1 MNILRILPLSI
12 ALLLISCAGASMRD
26 ARSLSGKNSFK
37 PEDYRDPQALK
48 EYVKR
53 LQADGRNRRNHGV
66 YIETL
71 DGAQPVAMLNE
82 NVEFNPA
89 SVIKLATTLA
99 ALNKLGVD
107 YRFRTEFRAGGE
119 INQKTGELNGDLI
132 LLSGGDP
139 SFSIANARQA
149 GELLGRR
156 GIRKIN
162 GALVVVGEFSCN
174 ENASKQNSADTFRK
188 ESKLIFRSPTRYQ
201 TFLEYE
207 PRGSSLL
214 TIESD
219 TLLKIVQYLNARSI
233 NSMADRL
240 ASHIGGARGVQKF
253 IVEEVGIH
261 TYSVYIS
268 HASGLEVNR
277 MTPRDTVKLLRAM
290 IQWLA
295 KRNLNPSDVMAVA
308 GIDYGTLRGRFGGNK
323 FAGSVVAKTG
333 TLYSTDTG
341 VAALAGVM
349 YTRNRGP
356 LLFAVYDVAEG
367 KRVKSLRPLQDELLK
382 QIIVECGGPQP
393 PARAAQLGNHSK
405 LESRVIGWMKD
416 VVSKK

>member
-1 MNILRILPLSI
+1 
-12 ALLLISCAGASMRD
+12 MRD
-26 ARSLSGKNSFK
+26 TRSLSGKSSFR
-37 PEDYRDPQALK
+37 PEDYQDPRSLK

-53 LQADGRNRRNHGV
+53 LQADGRNQHNHGV

-71 DGAQPVAMLNE
+71 DGGEPVAMLNE
-82 NVEFNPA
+82 TTEFNPA

-119 INQKTGELNGDLI
+119 INQQTGELDGDLI

-139 SFSIANARQA
+139 SFSIANARQV
-149 GELLGRR
+149 GEMLNRR
-156 GIRKIN
+156 GVRKIN
-162 GALVVVGEFSCN
+162 GALVVVGNFTCDQN
-174 ENASKQNSADTFRK
+174 TNAKNSAEIFRK
-188 ESKLIFRSPTRYQ
+188 ETKLNFRSPTRYQ

-219 TLLKIVQYLNARSI
+219 SLLNIVQYLNARSV
-233 NSMADRL
+233 NSMADML

-253 IVEEVGIH
+253 MVEEVGIH

-308 GIDYGTLRGRFGGNK
+308 GIDSGTLRGRFGGNK

-349 YTRNRGP
+349 YTRNRGT

-367 KRVKSLRPLQDELLK
+367 KRVKQLRPLQDELLR
-382 QIIVECGGPQP
+382 QIIIECGGPHPQARP
-393 PARAAQLGNHSK
+393 PEIGNHSK
-405 LESRVIGWMKD
+405 LESRVIGLMKD
-416 VVSKK
+416 IVTSK

>member
-1 MNILRILPLSI
+1 MILLRILPLSI
-12 ALLLISCAGASMRD
+12 ALLLTSCAGAGMRD
-26 ARSLSGKNSFK
+26 TRSLSGKSSFR
-37 PEDYRDPQALK
+37 PEDYRDPQPLK

-53 LQADGRNRRNHGV
+53 LQADGRNQRNHGV

-71 DGAQPVAMLNE
+71 DGGEPVAMLNE
-82 NVEFNPA
+82 TTEFNPA

-99 ALNKLGVD
+99 ALHKLGVE
-107 YRFRTEFRAGGE
+107 YRFRTEFRGGGE
-119 INQKTGELNGDLI
+119 INQKTGELDGDLI

-139 SFSIANARQA
+139 SFSNANARLA
-149 GELLGRR
+149 GEMLGRR

-162 GALVVVGEFSCN
+162 GALVVIGNFSCN
-174 ENASKQNSADTFRK
+174 GNPNPKNSAETFRK
-188 ESKLIFRSPTRYQ
+188 ESKLTFRSPTRYQ

-214 TIESD
+214 TVESD
-219 TLLKIVQYLNARSI
+219 SLLRIVQYLNARSI
-233 NSMADRL
+233 NSMADML

-253 IVEEVGIH
+253 LVEEVGIH

-290 IQWLA
+290 IQWLE
-295 KRNLNPSDVMAVA
+295 KRNLNPSSVMAVA

-367 KRVKSLRPLQDELLK
+367 KHVKQLRPLQDELLR
-382 QIIVECGGPQP
+382 QIIIECGGPHP
-393 PARAAQLGNHSK
+393 TARPAQTGNNSK
-405 LESRVIGWMKD
+405 LESRVIGLMKD
-416 VVSKK
+416 VVSSK